1 MMNKSVVQPVSF
13 QKYSNLGS
21 IESTAMFYVPQTGEE
36 QQLVLGQARQFTQNY
51 QQEGTP
57 IPVFELLEYV
67 KKVNFHDDGHID
79 TGPEVFCTRIV
90 EKSEISFAI

>member
-1 MMNKSVVQPVSF
+1 MMNKLVVQPVSF

-51 QQEGTP
+51 QQDEDERMILSRGRGQNSL
-57 IPVFELLEYV
+57 VS
-67 KKVNFHDDGHID
+67 GHPHSCI
-79 TGPEVFCTRIV
+79 
-90 EKSEISFAI
+90 

>member
-1 MMNKSVVQPVSF
+1 MMNKLVVQPVSF

-36 QQLVLGQARQFTQNY
+36 QQLVLGQARQFSQNY
-51 QQEGTP
+51 QQEGTLLCRGTP

-67 KKVNFHDDGHID
+67 KKSISMTID
-79 TGPEVFCTRIV
+79 ILIQAKKYFVPE
-90 EKSEISFAI
+90 

>member
-1 MMNKSVVQPVSF
+1 MMNKLVVQPVSF

-21 IESTAMFYVPQTGEE
+21 IESTVMLYIPQIGEE
-36 QQLVLGQARQFTQNY
+36 QQMALGQARQFTQNY

-67 KKVNFHDDGHID
+67 KKSISMMMDILIQAKKYFV
-79 TGPEVFCTRIV
+79 PE
-90 EKSEISFAI
+90 

>member
-1 MMNKSVVQPVSF
+1 
-13 QKYSNLGS
+13 
-21 IESTAMFYVPQTGEE
+21 MFYVPQTGEE

-67 KKVNFHDDGHID
+67 KKSISMMMDISIQAQKYFL
-79 TGPEVFCTRIV
+79 PE
-90 EKSEISFAI
+90 

>member
-1 MMNKSVVQPVSF
+1 MMNKLVVQPVSF

-67 KKVNFHDDGHID
+67 KKSISMMMDILIQVKKYFV
-79 TGPEVFCTRIV
+79 PE
-90 EKSEISFAI
+90 

>member
-1 MMNKSVVQPVSF
+1 MMNKLVVQPVSF

-51 QQEGTP
+51 QQDEDERM
-57 IPVFELLEYV
+57 IL
-67 KKVNFHDDGHID
+67 
-79 TGPEVFCTRIV
+79 
-90 EKSEISFAI
+90 S